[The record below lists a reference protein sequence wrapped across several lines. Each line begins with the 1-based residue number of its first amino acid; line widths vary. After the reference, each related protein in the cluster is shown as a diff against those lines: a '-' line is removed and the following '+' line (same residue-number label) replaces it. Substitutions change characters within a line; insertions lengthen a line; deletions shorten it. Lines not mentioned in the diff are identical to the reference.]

1 MVLSIITTGM
11 NGDEVI
17 ALFYLYETKSTLF
30 GSLTPDIVKNVQIT
44 GLINTKGHIN
54 VHTWCKYTN
63 NMRIMLTT
71 LSHQRK
77 VNFIQDDNIITGV
90 IDPEKGKVQQQII
103 TL

>member
-1 MVLSIITTGM
+1 M
-11 NGDEVI
+11 NGDKVI
-17 ALFYLYETKSTLF
+17 ALFYLDETKHRLF
-30 GSLTPDIVKNVQIT
+30 GSLTPDIVKIVHIT

-77 VNFIQDDNIITGV
+77 VKFIQDDKIITGV
-90 IDPEKGKVQQQII
+90 IDPEEGKVRQMFI